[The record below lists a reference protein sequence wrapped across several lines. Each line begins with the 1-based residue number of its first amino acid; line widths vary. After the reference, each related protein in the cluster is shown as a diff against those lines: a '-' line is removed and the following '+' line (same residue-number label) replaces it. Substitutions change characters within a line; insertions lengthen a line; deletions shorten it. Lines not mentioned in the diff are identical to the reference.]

1 MGDEEKSRKVYGTF
15 CGSDGSCCAGVLGNF
30 NSLLHGT
37 WWEVL
42 GEVGGSATVCN
53 NGKIVCLV
61 VDAGSSTREPLVADA
76 DGGVGEWELL
86 CWNGEIK
93 HLVVDAGSARAIGGK
108 WQMVV
113 WESRSCFAGVV

>member
-1 MGDEEKSRKVYGTF
+1 MAHFVVVMGV
-15 CGSDGSCCAGVLGNF
+15 AVLEFLGI
-30 NSLLHGT
+30 LIVLHGT

-53 NGKIVCLV
+53 NGKIVLCLV